1 MKIEI
6 EIISCKQCPHFKQER
21 YYTEDSWEAYNW
33 FCKKVGNKKIQGCVE
48 LYDENKV
55 EIPEWCPLKPQ
66 QKEVLT
72 VKKYKL

>member
-6 EIISCKQCPHFKQER
+6 EITSCKQCPHFKQER
-21 YYTEDSWEAYNW
+21 YYTEDSWEPY
-33 FCKKVGNKKIQGCVE
+33 KKAEVIKIQGCVE

-55 EIPEWCPLKPQ
+55 EIPEWCPYKPQ
-66 QKEVLT
+66 KKEVKEILT